1 MLHPNLSLDSIYIYT
16 CAGGEA
22 QPQARRDGHLQFG
35 AGSRNPPRRRAA
47 RDRGPPTRYVDCPHT
62 TRVVSVSCGR
72 RPNRLSASKPH
83 SLPGCWLLGEAES
96 QNAARHDVSCAQSC
110 HMRALLPLLR
120 GQVRPH
126 TNYDARLTLFRGGGH
141 LGTVG
146 PLLNEMYESSGEK
159 RHVDTGTVE
168 GSHPVDS
175 NSHARRGPP
184 TKARPPTSRASLCLR
199 PRPPRTRP
207 RKLRLRIRRRRPL

>member
-1 MLHPNLSLDSIYIYT
+1 MYLPNVKDSWYTIRYNYAASKPFSRLYIHIHLCGRGGT
-16 CAGGEA
+16 ATGADACADG
-22 QPQARRDGHLQFG
+22 DGHLQFG

-126 TNYDARLTLFRGGGH
+126 TNDARLTLFRGGGASRDR
-141 LGTVG
+141 GT
-146 PLLNEMYESSGEK
+146 LIE
-159 RHVDTGTVE
+159 
-168 GSHPVDS
+168 
-175 NSHARRGPP
+175 
-184 TKARPPTSRASLCLR
+184 
-199 PRPPRTRP
+199 
-207 RKLRLRIRRRRPL
+207 